1 MSLLREIKY
10 LRPIGFING
19 ANAQSMS
26 ENGLAVLLAG
36 GPTAFLYVELIFREE
51 SGLFGKHICAIKDLK
66 NKNSN
71 LSDINLCLVFEFLDN
86 ISQAKKL
93 CLGPKLKTFTDN
105 PIVMGVVNVTP
116 DSFSDSDFSYNLDS
130 AISHAF
136 ELYNSGA
143 DIIDVGGESTRP
155 GATPVSDE
163 EEIKRVLPVVDK
175 LVHAGIP
182 VSIDT
187 RKSIVMTKAIAAGVS
202 LVNDVSA
209 FTYDPK
215 SLGVVAN
222 SKVGVILMHM
232 QGVPETMQTAPK
244 YDNGVLVDIFDYL
257 SSRITACIQIGINH
271 DRICVDPG
279 IGFGKTSLQNIEL
292 ISNLSIFHG
301 LGCSLGIGLSRKSF
315 IQSVVGEVS
324 PKERIG
330 GSLASMLKAID
341 QGVNLVRVHDVKE
354 TVQAVSV
361 WKKLMPLR

>member
-10 LRPIGFING
+10 IRPIGFING
-19 ANAQSMS
+19 TIAQSMS

-51 SGLFGKHICAIKDLK
+51 SGLFGKHIYAIKDLK

-71 LSDINLCLVFEFLDN
+71 LSDINLSLVFDFLDN

-93 CLGPKLKTFTDN
+93 CLGPKLNTFTDN

-136 ELYNSGA
+136 ELYSSGA

-222 SKVGVILMHM
+222 SKVGIILMHM

-257 SSRITACIQIGINH
+257 SSRITACKQIGINH